1 MTKKFKLDEVDC
13 GYCASL
19 MEDLIKKIP
28 GVHDASVNFLTQK
41 LTIDADDEG
50 FDTIMENV
58 QKACFKIDPDCKIV
72 MA

>member
-28 GVHDASVNFLTQK
+28 VY
-41 LTIDADDEG
+41 
-50 FDTIMENV
+50 
-58 QKACFKIDPDCKIV
+58 
-72 MA
+72 